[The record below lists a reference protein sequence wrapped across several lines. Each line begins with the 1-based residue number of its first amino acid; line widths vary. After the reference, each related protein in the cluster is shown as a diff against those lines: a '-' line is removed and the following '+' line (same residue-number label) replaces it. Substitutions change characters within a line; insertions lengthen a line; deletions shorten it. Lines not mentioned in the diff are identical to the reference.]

1 MAWVKWDGV
10 SGSVDHMVFGQ
21 EDGPGNVS
29 QLHHG
34 IRADSESNA
43 HYGGWGNDLNDA
55 GTVVEETWTH
65 MAWQFD
71 GTDKVVFINGEETA
85 RGAGGTMGGHAL
97 PVIAGGHG
105 RDAADPAGQ
114 SFNGA
119 IDEVR
124 IYGVVLDEVQIQA
137 AMIPNAGSGPKGLEV
152 TDIRVDQDNKTFTL
166 SFNSRPGR
174 TYSLLWSP
182 DMADRLEYDELDD
195 SVQAAEAGNSTTIT
209 LPIPDQ
215 VGGEIPSRVFLFLRE
230 N

>member
-1 MAWVKWDGV
+1 
-10 SGSVDHMVFGQ
+10 
-21 EDGPGNVS
+21 
-29 QLHHG
+29 
-34 IRADSESNA
+34 
-43 HYGGWGNDLNDA
+43 
-55 GTVVEETWTH
+55 
-65 MAWQFD
+65 
-71 GTDKVVFINGEETA
+71 
-85 RGAGGTMGGHAL
+85 MGGHAL